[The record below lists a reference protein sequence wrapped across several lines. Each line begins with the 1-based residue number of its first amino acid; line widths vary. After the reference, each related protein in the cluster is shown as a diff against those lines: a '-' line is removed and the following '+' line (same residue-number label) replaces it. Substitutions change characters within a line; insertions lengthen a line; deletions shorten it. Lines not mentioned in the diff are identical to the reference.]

1 MVFIKKIIPFEK
13 ELLFKTKACE
23 ITSISLEH
31 KINQIEDD
39 LISGIFHINGD
50 YKITEG
56 SINRQN
62 FSFDV
67 DFDIA
72 LDSRY
77 DTTNMIIDIDNF
89 TYKIVNDEILKVNI
103 DLFIDGDLKKDEA
116 IQTITDTEEKE
127 EQKEVLNRQK
137 TIENETQVKDI
148 EQDNKNVQENY
159 NIFDTIDESETYA
172 TYHVYIVKE
181 EDTIEKIIEKYNVS
195 KEILALYNNI
205 EDIKAL
211 DKIIIPTTNNG

>member
-116 IQTITDTEEKE
+116 IQTIIDTEEKE

-148 EQDNKNVQENY
+148 EQDNKDTQENY

>member
-211 DKIIIPTTNNG
+211 DKIIIQTTNNG

>member
-13 ELLFKTKACE
+13 ELLFKTKVCE

-148 EQDNKNVQENY
+148 EQDNKDTQENY

>member
-13 ELLFKTKACE
+13 ELLFKTKVCE

-89 TYKIVNDEILKVNI
+89 TYKLVNDEILKVNI
-103 DLFIDGDLKKDEA
+103 VLFIDGDLKKDEA
-116 IQTITDTEEKE
+116 IQTIIDTEEKE

-148 EQDNKNVQENY
+148 EQDNKDTQENY

>member
-1 MVFIKKIIPFEK
+1 
-13 ELLFKTKACE
+13 
-23 ITSISLEH
+23 
-31 KINQIEDD
+31 
-39 LISGIFHINGD
+39 
-50 YKITEG
+50 
-56 SINRQN
+56 
-62 FSFDV
+62 
-67 DFDIA
+67 
-72 LDSRY
+72 
-77 DTTNMIIDIDNF
+77 MIIDIDNF

-116 IQTITDTEEKE
+116 IQTIIDTEEKE

-148 EQDNKNVQENY
+148 EQDNKDTQENY

>member
-116 IQTITDTEEKE
+116 IQTIIDTEEKE

-148 EQDNKNVQENY
+148 EQDNKDTQENY

-195 KEILALYNNI
+195 KEIL
-205 EDIKAL
+205 
-211 DKIIIPTTNNG
+211 IPTTNNG